1 MMGVIVGVGG
11 IPPIPPSRGTID
23 VAPLVTVLVALVA
36 VRLVLGIRLTWQ
48 VIVGVVVGGTA
59 LGFAIE
65 AWGIG
70 VPTAVAVAV
79 GAIASSALH
88 RRARRGT

>member
-1 MMGVIVGVGG
+1 MGAVVAVGG
-11 IPPIPPSRGTID
+11 DTYIPPTHGTID
-23 VAPLVTVLVALVA
+23 LAPLVTVLLALVA
-36 VRLVLGIRLTWQ
+36 VRLVLGIRLTWP

-70 VPTAVAVAV
+70 LPTAVAVAL
-79 GAIASSALH
+79 GAIASSAVH

>member
-1 MMGVIVGVGG
+1 MMGAVVAVGG

-23 VAPLVTVLVALVA
+23 VAPLVTVLLALVA
-36 VRLVLGIRLTWQ
+36 VRVVLGIRLTWP
-48 VIVGVVVGGTA
+48 VVVGVVVGGTA

-70 VPTAVAVAV
+70 IPTAVAVAL
-79 GAIASSALH
+79 GAIASGALH